1 MADLNEILYGAS
13 GGAAVPMS
21 VPEGVLPP
29 QSPVSAPVA
38 PAIASQ
44 PQAPQPQA
52 PQATVPQAVAPQ
64 PAPQESIGLF
74 ERLRSDPVF
83 SQAALMAGLRLAQGP
98 RPGQSPLGLVAD
110 AMLVG
115 KTAHDMLQ
123 GNIVRDQQTAE
134 THKAN
139 MARSAAQTEGQ
150 QLQNEETKLT
160 LPSKVSLLKS
170 KAEAL
175 ERAGEVEKALQVYE
189 QAKAAFKSFIAKT
202 DTTGIIERAT
212 MQELLIPSLESAS
225 KRSLQ
230 EAQATSAYASA
241 NNANAHAA
249 LTKAQMEN
257 PEKFNKGGG
266 NTSAQIQAAE
276 YLGEQLKKQGKTEA
290 EITRAKSDYLTQS
303 KTKSEYESF
312 VHWAGVAGIDI
323 STPAKVKEAM
333 GLYNT
338 TKEILGGTP
347 PEVPATTPQKTAGP
361 TAMQDPKA
369 AAIARLRATP
379 GAEAYT
385 IGNLTPNGWE
395 VLDKTG
401 KVVAYGR

>member
-1 MADLNEILYGAS
+1 MADFNEILYGAP
-13 GGAAVPMS
+13 GGASVPMA

-29 QSPVSAPVA
+29 QAAAPQAAA
-38 PAIASQ
+38 PEM
-44 PQAPQPQA
+44 APQPQ
-52 PQATVPQAVAPQ
+52 QAVQPQTPPPQ
-64 PAPQESIGLF
+64 PAPQESLGLF
-74 ERLRSDPVF
+74 ERLRSDPVL
-83 SQAALMAGLRLAQGP
+83 SQAALMAGIRLAQGP
-98 RPGQSPLGLVAD
+98 RPGQTPLGLVAD

-123 GNIVRDQQTAE
+123 GNVVQDQRTAE
-134 THKAN
+134 THQAN

-160 LPSKVSLLKS
+160 MPSKVSTLKL

-175 ERAGEVEKALQVYE
+175 ERAGQVEKALQVYE
-189 QAKAAFKSFIAKT
+189 QAKAEFKSFIAKT
-202 DTTGIIERAT
+202 DRTGIVERAA
-212 MQELLIPSLESAS
+212 MQEILIPSLESAS
-225 KRSLQ
+225 KMALQ
-230 EAQATSAYASA
+230 EAQAASAYGSA
-241 NNANAHAA
+241 NNSNAHAA
-249 LTKAQMEN
+249 LANEQRTN

-276 YLGEQLKKQGKTEA
+276 YLGEQLKKQGKSDA

-303 KTKSEYESF
+303 KTKNEYESF
-312 VHWAGVAGIDI
+312 MHWAGVAGVDI

-333 GLYNT
+333 GLYNNT
-338 TKEILGGTP
+338 REILGGAPQEALT
-347 PEVPATTPQKTAGP
+347 TTPQKAPGP

-369 AAIARLRATP
+369 AAVARLRATP

-385 IGNLTPNGWE
+385 IGNLTPSGWE

-401 KVVAYGR
+401 KIVAYGR